1 MNHRFTDKVA
11 LVTGGNSGIGL
22 ATSLQFARE
31 GAKVAIS
38 ARREAEGEKAVQQ
51 IKEAGGEA
59 IFIKADVSK
68 HSDIEEMIARTI
80 EAYGQLDYAFN
91 NAGVSHS
98 APIHE
103 LTEEEWDYVIN
114 INLKGVW
121 LCMKYQIPH
130 LLKTGGA
137 IVNMSSG
144 YGLKASAFGNS
155 AYTASKHGVIG
166 LTKAAA
172 LEYATQ
178 GIRVNCIV
186 PGWILTPMVQQGID
200 SVPGLEAHAL
210 GESPVG
216 RLGTP
221 EEMSEAVTWLCS
233 DAASYVNGHTMIA
246 DGGAQVG

>member
-1 MNHRFTDKVA
+1 MNNRFSDKVA
-11 LVTGGNSGIGL
+11 LITGGNSGIGL

-38 ARREAEGEKAVQQ
+38 ARREEEGEAAVRQ
-51 IKEAGGEA
+51 ILEAGGEA
-59 IFIKADVSK
+59 IFIKTDVSRR
-68 HSDIEEMIARTI
+68 SDIEAMVDKTLDT
-80 EAYGQLDYAFN
+80 YGKLDYAFN
-91 NAGVSHS
+91 NAGVSHGT
-98 APIHE
+98 PMHE
-103 LTEEEWDYVIN
+103 LTEEEWDHVIN

-130 LLKTGGA
+130 ILKTGGA

-144 YGLKASAFGNS
+144 YGLKGAAFGNS

-178 GIRVNCIV
+178 GIRVNSIV

-200 SVPGLEAHAL
+200 NVPGLEAHAL
-210 GESPVG
+210 GESPLG

-221 EEMSEAVTWLCS
+221 EEMSEAVVWLCS

-246 DGGAQVG
+246 DGGLQIG

>member
-1 MNHRFTDKVA
+1 
-11 LVTGGNSGIGL
+11 
-22 ATSLQFARE
+22 
-31 GAKVAIS
+31 
-38 ARREAEGEKAVQQ
+38 VQQ
-51 IKEAGGEA
+51 IKDGGGEA
-59 IFIKADVSK
+59 IFIKADVGK
-68 HSDIEEMIARTI
+68 RNDIEAMVSKTLET
-80 EAYGQLDYAFN
+80 YGKLDYAFN
-91 NAGVSHS
+91 NAGVSHANS
-98 APIHE
+98 MHE
-103 LTEEEWDYVIN
+103 LAEEEWDHVIN

-130 LLKTGGA
+130 ILKAGGA

-144 YGLKASAFGNS
+144 YGLKGSAFGNS

-200 SVPGLEAHAL
+200 NVPGLEAHAL
-210 GESPVG
+210 GESPLG

-233 DAASYVNGHTMIA
+233 NAASYVNGHTMIA
-246 DGGAQVG
+246 DGGLQIG

>member
-1 MNHRFTDKVA
+1 MNDRFTDKVA

-31 GAKVAIS
+31 GAKVAIC
-38 ARREAEGEKAVQQ
+38 ARRKDEGENAVQQ

-59 IFIKADVSK
+59 VFIKTDVSK
-68 HSDIEEMIARTI
+68 HGDIQAMVARTI
-80 EAYGQLDYAFN
+80 ETYGKLDYAFN
-91 NAGVSHS
+91 NAGVSHAAS
-98 APIHE
+98 MHE
-103 LTEEEWDYVIN
+103 LTEEEWDYVMN

-130 LLKTGGA
+130 ILKTGGA

-144 YGLKASAFGNS
+144 YGLKAAAFGNS

-166 LTKAAA
+166 LTKTAA
-172 LEYATQ
+172 LEYATR

-200 SVPGLEAHAL
+200 NAPGLEEYVL
-210 GESPVG
+210 GESPLG

-221 EEMSEAVTWLCS
+221 EEMAEAVIWMCS

-246 DGGAQVG
+246 DGGLQIG